1 VSGEASAGASGEATA
16 GASGE
21 ASAGA
26 SGEAIFYAIPGSHP
40 ARTGQLM
47 LELKGIPFRRVNL
60 VPGFHRVYVRVRGFP
75 GDRVPAVLFPDGSR
89 AQGTRPLARALD
101 VMKPEPRLVPDD
113 PRVEEAERWGD
124 EVLQQWARR
133 MVVEAGV
140 RDPELLHEHGGAG
153 RLGPL
158 LTGSARSRR
167 QMARLVK
174 IAFGMSADQLR
185 SDQGRVDEMLDHVDE
200 LIAAGVLN
208 GEQLNCAD
216 LQIAT
221 SLALIEYRV
230 DVRDRLR
237 PRPAGELMARVLP
250 QRA

>member
-1 VSGEASAGASGEATA
+1 VTD
-16 GASGE
+16 
-21 ASAGA
+21 
-26 SGEAIFYAIPGSHP
+26 EAILYVIPGSHP

-60 VPGFHRVYVRVRGFP
+60 LPGFHRVYVRLRGFP
-75 GDRVPAVLFPDGSR
+75 GDRVPAVRFADGSR

-101 VMKPEPRLVPDD
+101 ALKPEPRLVPDD

-133 MVVEAGV
+133 MVVDAGS
-140 RDPELLHEHGGAG
+140 RDPDLLHEHGNSG
-153 RLGPL
+153 RLGHL
-158 LTGSARSRR
+158 LMRRERARR
-167 QMARLVK
+167 QLAPLVK
-174 IAFGMSADQLR
+174 LAFRMTLDQLCA
-185 SDQGRVDEMLDHVDE
+185 DQGRVDEMLDHVDE

-221 SLALIEYRV
+221 SLALIEYRL
-230 DVRDRLR
+230 DVRENLYRR
-237 PRPAGELMARVLP
+237 SACELMERALP
-250 QRA
+250 EGSA